1 MEKIPLDTLPL
12 SKRLSYRQ
20 ARLVVI
26 IAVGLGMLFSCL
38 QIYLDYFSTQ
48 KEFDSTINQLV
59 DTIKQPAIQAAYTLD
74 RGLAEKVVHGVL
86 HYQAIYKVELLDDSK
101 EILAKDNKALIETQW
116 RWISELIFGQEKI
129 YQIPLFLPQNSQFGL
144 LKITVDTHFMAISFL
159 ERGLVILMS
168 GLARHLLLA
177 ALLLYLFHYIV
188 TKPLFNIAITL
199 ASIDP
204 FQPEKDHLS
213 SPPGHDE
220 DELGQLVNSINQLLK
235 FIRKGITEREH
246 ILQEM
251 AVAKQAAEAANE
263 AKTLFLQKMSHEL
276 RTPMNGVMG
285 MLQLTLYTELTPT
298 QGEYL
303 EIAQTSGEHLLGLID
318 DLLDISTIEKGKV
331 KLIKCEPFE
340 ISKVVE
346 ETAESLAEQAYRKQ
360 LELITLV
367 ALEVPQWVKGDR
379 ARFRQIITNL
389 LDNAIKFTEQGEVF
403 IQVNLTLAD
412 DKQVLLYCEV
422 SDTGIG
428 IPKEMQP
435 YIFDIFNQ
443 GDDSL
448 TRQYGGAGIGLTL
461 CKQLVELMGGR
472 IDVQSEPGQGST
484 FWFSVMLQPAE
495 QPVVSPISDNLKG
508 LRILIVDDS
517 VNQRRV
523 LSEYLTR
530 WEVVYD
536 TADTASL
543 ALNKLRAAAL
553 QTRPFDIVIV
563 DQDLLEAEGASLS
576 RRIKTDVNIVTTR
589 LIILTPLLAPTSS
602 TGLDIYLNKP
612 FRQMQLYQ
620 AIQQAVSLQPVPLS
634 QLIPAIES
642 LCFHDEQKNILLV
655 EDNTFNQKV
664 ALSYFNK
671 LGLHVDI
678 AHNGPEAVSKL
689 AQSHYDAIFMDCQMP
704 EMDGYEATRLIRQQ
718 EVAQRHIPIIAI
730 TANAMETDPEH
741 YLADLMDDYISK
753 PFNLETLRDM
763 LRRWILSS

>member
-1 MEKIPLDTLPL
+1 MEKIPIDTLPL

-20 ARLVVI
+20 ARLVVM
-26 IAVGLGMLFSCL
+26 IAVGLGMLFSFL

-48 KEFDSTINQLV
+48 KEFDSSINQLV

-74 RGLAEKVVHGVL
+74 RGLAEKVVQGL
-86 HYQAIYKVELLDDSK
+86 FHYQAIYKVELLDDSK
-101 EILAKDNKALIETQW
+101 ETLAKDKKALIETQW

-144 LKITVDTHFMAISFL
+144 LKITVDTHFIAISFL

-204 FQPEKDHLS
+204 FQPEKNHLS

-235 FIRKGITEREH
+235 FIRKGITERER

-251 AVAKQAAEAANE
+251 EVAKQAAESANE

-276 RTPMNGVMG
+276 RTPMNGIMG

-298 QGEYL
+298 QREYL
-303 EIAQTSGEHLLGLID
+303 EIAQTSGEHLSGLID
-318 DLLDISTIEKGKV
+318 DVLDISTIEKGEV
-331 KLIKCEPFE
+331 KLKCEPFE
-340 ISKVVE
+340 IGRVVE
-346 ETAESLAEQAYRKQ
+346 ETVESLAEQAYGKQ
-360 LELITLV
+360 IELITLITP
-367 ALEVPQWVKGDR
+367 EVPQWVKGDR

-389 LDNAIKFTEQGEVF
+389 LNNAIKFTDQGEVF
-403 IQVNLTLAD
+403 IQVNPTLVD

-428 IPKEMQP
+428 IPKEMRP
-435 YIFDIFNQ
+435 YIFDKFNQ
-443 GDDSL
+443 GDNSL
-448 TRQYGGAGIGLTL
+448 TRQHEGAGIGLTL
-461 CKQLVELMGGR
+461 CKQLVELMGGN
-472 IDVQSEPGQGST
+472 IDVQSELGQGST

-495 QPVVSPISDNLKG
+495 QPVVSTISNNFNW

-517 VNQRRV
+517 ANQRRV
-523 LSEYLTR
+523 LSEYLTH

-543 ALNKLRAAAL
+543 ALNKLRAAAI
-553 QTRPFDIVIV
+553 QNRPFDIAII
-563 DQDLLEAEGASLS
+563 DQNLLDANGASLS
-576 RRIKTDVNIVTTR
+576 RTIKTDVNMVTTR
-589 LIILTPLLAPTSS
+589 LIILTPLLAPTPP
-602 TGLDIYLNKP
+602 TGLDIYLNRP

-620 AIQQAVSLQPVPLS
+620 AIQQAEQLQPVQLS
-634 QLIPAIES
+634 QVNPVVES
-642 LCFHDEQKNILLV
+642 LYSRDEQKNILLV

-664 ALSYFNK
+664 AIGCFRK
-671 LGLHVDI
+671 LGLHVDV
-678 AHNGPEAVSKL
+678 AHSGQEAVSKL

-718 EVAQRHIPIIAI
+718 EGSERHIPIIAI
-730 TANAMETDPEH
+730 TANAMETDQER
-741 YLADLMDDYISK
+741 YLTALMDDYISK
-753 PFNLETLRDM
+753 PFKLETLRDM